1 MRKFTKLKIKKIGF
15 LNDPEEKEKDNN
27 IFIKFILGSKDK
39 LKNK

>member
-27 IFIKFILGSKDK
+27 IFSIIFFII
-39 LKNK
+39 KNKTSI

>member
-27 IFIKFILGSKDK
+27 IFRFNIK
-39 LKNK
+39 N